1 MFSAFYS
8 FVFILIS
15 SAEISTTNKQKKKK
29 KKKRRNT
36 TCFSYA
42 LSLKSLQAQRF
53 KFVSATSL
61 ISELVSDFSG
71 NLGQTISGSTL
82 PCTQTDDAT
91 SIFTAHDLYRQN
103 RTCESGLKVEVHHE
117 VSWQYVFVHTD

>member
-8 FVFILIS
+8 FLFILIS
-15 SAEISTTNKQKKKK
+15 SAEISTTNKQKKR

-61 ISELVSDFSG
+61 ISELVSEFSG

-82 PCTQTDDAT
+82 PYTQTDDAT

-103 RTCESGLKVEVHHE
+103 RTRESGLKVEVHHE